1 MFMTGFITLCWRK
14 CARSVL
20 WLALAWA
27 AALTPAWAQSGG
39 VEFTQFKLEKTA
51 DQLLLSSS
59 VQFELPA
66 AVEDALL
73 KGVPVF
79 FVAEV
84 DIYRERWYWLDKKV
98 AGPTRHMRLAFQPLT
113 RRWRLGMGNGP
124 LGANA
129 QSSALN
135 QNFETL
141 AEALATIRRISGW
154 PVAELAELEAG
165 AKYRLDYRFYLDLS
179 QLPRPLQIGALGQ
192 SDWNMN
198 ASLTQRL
205 SLDNLK

>member
-1 MFMTGFITLCWRK
+1 MFMTGFITLCWK
-14 CARSVL
+14 KWAHKGL
-20 WLALAWA
+20 MLALLWTTAFA
-27 AALTPAWAQSGG
+27 PAWAQSGS
-39 VEFTQFKLEKTA
+39 VEFTQFKLEKSA

-59 VQFELPA
+59 VQFELPP

-113 RRWRLGMGNGP
+113 RRWRLGLSNGP
-124 LGANA
+124 MAASG

-141 AEALATIRRISGW
+141 SEALAAIRRISGW
-154 PVAELAELEAG
+154 PVAELSELEAG
-165 AKYRLDYRFYLDLS
+165 AKYRLDYRFYLDLT

-192 SDWNMN
+192 SDWNLSTN
-198 ASLTQRL
+198 LSQRL
-205 SLDNLK
+205 SLEALK

>member
-39 VEFTQFKLEKTA
+39 AEFTQFKLEKTA

>member
-1 MFMTGFITLCWRK
+1 MFMTGFITLCWRR
-14 CARSVL
+14 CSHSAL
-20 WLALAWA
+20 WLALVWA
-27 AALTPAWAQSGG
+27 TAFTPAWAQSGG
-39 VEFTQFKLEKTA
+39 VEFTQFKLDKTA
-51 DQLLLSSS
+51 EQLLLSSS
-59 VQFELPA
+59 VQFELPV

-113 RRWRLGMGNGP
+113 RRWRLGLSNGP
-124 LGANA
+124 MSASG
-129 QSSALN
+129 QSSALT

-141 AEALATIRRISGW
+141 AEALAAIRRISGW
-154 PVAELAELEAG
+154 PVAELSELEAG
-165 AKYRLDYRFYLDLS
+165 AKYRLDYRFYLDLN

-192 SDWNMN
+192 SDWNLSTN
-198 ASLTQRL
+198 LSQRL
-205 SLDNLK
+205 SLEALK

>member
-1 MFMTGFITLCWRK
+1 MFTTGFITLCWRK

-20 WLALAWA
+20 WLVLAWA
-27 AALTPAWAQSGG
+27 AALTPAWAQSGA